1 MPTGHNHFGGVANYL
16 GIFSYRLSS
25 LDLTACKLV
34 IARDDRC
41 GNYVVDGS
49 TCLQRSGGRDDI
61 VCRVEADGH

>member
-1 MPTGHNHFGGVANYL
+1 MPTGHDQFGGVANYL
-16 GIFSYRLSS
+16 GIFSHRLSS

-41 GNYVVDGS
+41 GNHVVDGS
-49 TCLQRSGGRDDI
+49 TCLQRPGGRDDI